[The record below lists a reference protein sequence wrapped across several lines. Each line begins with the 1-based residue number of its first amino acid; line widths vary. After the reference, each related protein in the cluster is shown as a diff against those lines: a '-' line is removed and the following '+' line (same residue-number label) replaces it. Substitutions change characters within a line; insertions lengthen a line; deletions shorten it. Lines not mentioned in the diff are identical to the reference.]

1 MKYTIVRTDTADIC
15 IRKIV
20 MFIARNF
27 GEDIAL
33 KKLNDL
39 EKNIYLLE
47 DNPYLGIA
55 PRYPVLKR
63 QGYKVLILE
72 KDLIFYKINED
83 KKEIIIYAVVDQRQ
97 DYLNIIQGL

>member
-1 MKYTIVRTDTADIC
+1 MKYTIVRTDTADVC

-83 KKEIIIYAVVDQRQ
+83 KKQIIIYAVVDQRQ

>member
-1 MKYTIVRTDTADIC
+1 MKYTIVRTDTADIS

-20 MFIARNF
+20 MYIARNF
-27 GEDIAL
+27 DEDIAL

-39 EKNIYLLE
+39 EKNMYLLE
-47 DNPYLGIA
+47 DNPYLGAI

-63 QGYKVLILE
+63 QGYQVLILE